1 MRERGFGRVVAIM
14 SSGVREPLP
23 ELCYSNSCRAALG
36 TWLKTVAGSVAADGV
51 TVNGVLPGR
60 IATARTEALDKG
72 RAERTGVPVADVR
85 RQSEAGIPA
94 HRYGTPAEFAAVVG
108 FLASDAAS
116 YVTGTFL
123 SCDGGMARS
132 WL

>member
-1 MRERGFGRVVAIM
+1 
-14 SSGVREPLP
+14 LP

-36 TWLKTVAGSVAADGV
+36 AWLKTVAGAVAGDGI
-51 TVNGVLPGR
+51 TANGVLPGR
-60 IATARTEALDKG
+60 VATARTEALDRS
-72 RAERTGVPVADVR
+72 RAQRLGLDVSEVR
-85 RQSEAGIPA
+85 AQSESGIPMR
-94 HRYGTPAEFAAVVG
+94 RYGTPEEFAAVVA